1 MCCRIWEQTIRGN
14 YYEIVILFSEVSIS
28 PPHPLYLFYFFKNH
42 SLNLNVYSDLILNS
56 IFLIQNPIT
65 SEQHIN
71 GPGSAGLTDIHLFL
85 LCTLFSR
92 I

>member
-1 MCCRIWEQTIRGN
+1 MKLSFYFLR
-14 YYEIVILFSEVSIS
+14 YPS
-28 PPHPLYLFYFFKNH
+28 PHPTLFIYFYFFKNH